1 MITEFYSPRAL
12 ATKAEYNSITN
23 QWSIPWNW
31 NPNGIDS
38 NTTAITTRPLYTIS
52 GLWMEKFL
60 SNTDQIW
67 CTKFNIPNS
76 LNTISGIEVEL
87 GMQRAARIED
97 LIIQLTL
104 NDQIIGDNRASTVN
118 PVQSDMYTGD
128 YTTPLNPVGDYNIY
142 GSSTDLWG
150 TTLTSANITNST
162 FGVVISF
169 KSNQIYPHSD
179 LAYVNQVGIR
189 ITYA

>member
-1 MITEFYSPRAL
+1 MTTSFYYPTAID
-12 ATKAEYNSITN
+12 TVAEYNAITN

-31 NPNGIDS
+31 NPYNIS
-38 NTTAITTRPLYTIS
+38 SSTTAITTRPLYTIS

-60 SNTDQIW
+60 SNTDQLW
-67 CTKFNIPNS
+67 CTGFNIPAS
-76 LNTISGIEVEL
+76 SQTVVGIEVEL
-87 GMQRAARIED
+87 NVQRASRIED

-104 NDQIIGDNRASTVN
+104 NGNIIGDNRASTVN

-150 TTLTSANITNST
+150 TTLTAAQLANST

-179 LAYVNQVGIR
+179 LAYVDQVGIR